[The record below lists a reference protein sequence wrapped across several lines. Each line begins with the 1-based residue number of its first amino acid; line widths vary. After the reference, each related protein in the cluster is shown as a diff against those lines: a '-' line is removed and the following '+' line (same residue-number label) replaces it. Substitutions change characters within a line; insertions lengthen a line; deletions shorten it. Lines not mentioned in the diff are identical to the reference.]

1 MIEDISLKAKEALR
15 HIRNSVMHKGK
26 VPTVRELMNL
36 MLYKSPRSAM
46 LLLEELEENGFLE
59 KKEDGGYRLL
69 KDLEGSNMARTVTIP
84 LVGTVTCGVPI
95 LAEENIE
102 AWIPVS
108 VSLARPGGKYF
119 LLRAQGDSM
128 NEAGINDGD
137 LILVKQQPIA
147 DNGQKVVALID
158 DEATVKEFQ
167 KRGDVVALLPRSN
180 NPKHKPI
187 ILEYE
192 FQVQGIVIAAIP
204 KP

>member
-1 MIEDISLKAKEALR
+1 
-15 HIRNSVMHKGK
+15 
-26 VPTVRELMNL
+26 
-36 MLYKSPRSAM
+36 
-46 LLLEELEENGFLE
+46 
-59 KKEDGGYRLL
+59 
-69 KDLEGSNMARTVTIP
+69 
-84 LVGTVTCGVPI
+84 VTCGLPM
-95 LAEENIE
+95 LAEQNIE

-108 VSLARPGGKYF
+108 ISLVRPGGKYF

-128 NEAGINDGD
+128 NQAGIEDGD

-167 KRGDVVALLPRSN
+167 KRGDVVTLLPRSN